1 MAERQQPGFAEAS
14 RSGRD
19 NILLWQVGVVVGLL
33 VTWEVAGRLAGS
45 DQVSRPS
52 SIIETIV
59 TWLGGELYP
68 HLFTTLGELALG
80 MAIGSSLGILAGL
93 VLGRMPLAA
102 IILRPIIV
110 GFYSVPLVTLAPL
123 FIMFFG
129 LGLMPK
135 VVLVAIVTF
144 FLLFFNTFTGA
155 QQVDEDYLRSLDLMG
170 ASRFEQFR
178 KVVAPAT
185 AVWIVGGIKIA
196 LPYALVATVTGE
208 LLATRAGLGF
218 MLSRAAERFDMTSL
232 YAVLLILMAI
242 GLLLSEAA
250 LRLEQRFLRWRQAAE
265 S

>member
-1 MAERQQPGFAEAS
+1 MAERPPGPADAS
-14 RSGRD
+14 RFGRD
-19 NILLWQVGVVVGLL
+19 NVLLWQVGVVVGLL
-33 VTWEVAGRLAGS
+33 ATWEVAGRLAGT
-45 DQVSRPS
+45 DQVSSPS
-52 SIIETIV
+52 SIVGQIV
-59 TWLGGELYP
+59 NWLGGELYP

-80 MAIGSSLGILAGL
+80 MTIGSSFGILAGL

-129 LGLMPK
+129 LGLLPK

-155 QQVDEDYLRSLDLMG
+155 QQVDADYLQTLDLMG
-170 ASRFEQFR
+170 ATRFEQFR
-178 KVVAPAT
+178 KVIAPAT
-185 AVWIVGGIKIA
+185 AVWIIGGIKIA
-196 LPYALVATVTGE
+196 LPYALVATITGE

-218 MLSRAAERFDMTSL
+218 LLSRAAERFDMTSL

-242 GLLLSEAA
+242 GLVLSEAA
-250 LRLEQRFLRWRQAAE
+250 LRLEQRLLRWREAAE

>member
-1 MAERQQPGFAEAS
+1 MVAERQAESAEAS
-14 RSGRD
+14 RFGRD

-33 VTWEVAGRLAGS
+33 GAWEIAGRLTGA
-45 DQVSRPS
+45 DQVSSPTQIVGR
-52 SIIETIV
+52 II

-68 HLFTTLGELALG
+68 HLFTTLGELVLG
-80 MAIGSSLGILAGL
+80 MTIGSCLGMVAGL
-93 VLGRMPLAA
+93 VLGRMPLVA

-129 LGLMPK
+129 LGLLPK
-135 VVLVAIVTF
+135 IVLVAIVTF

-155 QQVDEDYLRSLDLMG
+155 QQIDTDFLQALDLMG
-170 ASRFEQFR
+170 ATRFEQFR
-178 KVVAPAT
+178 KVIAPAT
-185 AVWIVGGIKIA
+185 AVWIIGGIKIA

-218 MLSRAAERFDMTSL
+218 LLSRAAERFDMTSL

-242 GLLLSEAA
+242 GLALSEAA
-250 LRLEQRFLRWRQAAE
+250 VRLEQRLLRWREAAE